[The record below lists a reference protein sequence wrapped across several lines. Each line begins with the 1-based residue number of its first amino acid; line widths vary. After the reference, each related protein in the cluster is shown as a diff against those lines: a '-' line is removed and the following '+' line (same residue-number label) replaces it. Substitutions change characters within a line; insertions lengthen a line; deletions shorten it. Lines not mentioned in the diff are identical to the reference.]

1 MYHFTKKSSG
11 FTLLEVM
18 VSLFIFS
25 VVLGVIFLSF
35 NTNFKIM
42 NSSANMKNDVDDVD
56 HCAYYIKKEIE
67 RSSRV
72 IIEQPNWTHF
82 NQSMGFVLVKNID
95 NEKNY
100 VYFTKENDKIIRF
113 AFTDFLSFDELKEHG
128 PNGRIYR
135 NKLKDNAEDFSFSH
149 DDNYIYLEEN
159 GKKFVVYIGDKEK
172 WNENREPTSQFTHST
187 WYSCWWLSLCFCW
200 FK

>member
-1 MYHFTKKSSG
+1 MEILRKMCHFIKKSRG

-35 NTNFKIM
+35 KTNFAIM
-42 NSSANMKNDVDDVD
+42 QSSANMKNDVDDVD

-72 IIEQPNWTHF
+72 IIAQPNWMHF
-82 NQSMGFVLVKNID
+82 DQSMGFVLVKNIN
-95 NEKNY
+95 NENNY

-135 NKLKDNAEDFSFSH
+135 NELKDNAEDFSFSH

-172 WNENREPTSQFTHST
+172 
-187 WYSCWWLSLCFCW
+187 
-200 FK
+200 

>member
-1 MYHFTKKSSG
+1 MEILRKMHHFTKRSRG

-67 RSSRV
+67 RTSRV
-72 IIEQPNWTHF
+72 IIAHPNWTHF
-82 NQSMGFVLVKNID
+82 DQSMGFVLVKNIN
-95 NEKNY
+95 NENNY

-135 NKLKDNAEDFSFSH
+135 NELKDNAEDFSFSH
-149 DDNYIYLEEN
+149 NDNYIYLEEN

-172 WNENREPTSQFTHST
+172 
-187 WYSCWWLSLCFCW
+187 
-200 FK
+200 

>member
-1 MYHFTKKSSG
+1 MEILRKMYHFTKKSSG

-72 IIEQPNWTHF
+72 ITERPNWTHF
-82 NQSMGFVLVKNID
+82 NQSMGFVLVKYVD
-95 NEKNY
+95 KEQNY

-113 AFTDFLSFDELKEHG
+113 AFSDYLSFDELKEHG

-149 DDNYIYLEEN
+149 DDNYIYLKEN

-172 WNENREPTSQFTHST
+172 
-187 WYSCWWLSLCFCW
+187 
-200 FK
+200 

>member
-1 MYHFTKKSSG
+1 MEILRKMYHFTKRSSG

-35 NTNFKIM
+35 KTNFAIM
-42 NSSANMKNDVDDVD
+42 NSSANMKNEVDDVD

-72 IIEQPNWTHF
+72 IIAQPNWTHF
-82 NQSMGFVLVKNID
+82 NQSMGFVLVKYID
-95 NEKNY
+95 DKQNY

-135 NKLKDNAEDFSFSH
+135 NKLKENAEDFLFAH
-149 DDNYIYLEEN
+149 DDNYIYLKEN

-172 WNENREPTSQFTHST
+172 
-187 WYSCWWLSLCFCW
+187 
-200 FK
+200 

>member
-1 MYHFTKKSSG
+1 MHHFTKRSRG

-67 RSSRV
+67 RTSRV
-72 IIEQPNWTHF
+72 IIAHPNWTHF
-82 NQSMGFVLVKNID
+82 DQSMGFVLVKNIN
-95 NEKNY
+95 NENNY

-135 NKLKDNAEDFSFSH
+135 NELKDNAEDFSFSH
-149 DDNYIYLEEN
+149 NDNYIYLEEN

-172 WNENREPTSQFTHST
+172 
-187 WYSCWWLSLCFCW
+187 
-200 FK
+200 

>member
-1 MYHFTKKSSG
+1 MEILRKMCHFTKRSSG

-72 IIEQPNWTHF
+72 IIARPNWTHF
-82 NQSMGFVLVKNID
+82 NQSMGFVLVKNIS
-95 NEKNY
+95 NENNY

-172 WNENREPTSQFTHST
+172 
-187 WYSCWWLSLCFCW
+187 
-200 FK
+200 